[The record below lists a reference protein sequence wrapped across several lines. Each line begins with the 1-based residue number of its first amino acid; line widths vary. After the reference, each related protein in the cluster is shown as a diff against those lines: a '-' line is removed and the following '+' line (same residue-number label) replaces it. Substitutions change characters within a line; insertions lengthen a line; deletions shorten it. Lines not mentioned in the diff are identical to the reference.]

1 MIMLTRYWFKFDLSI
16 NQLPP
21 LGTVLGCGVT
31 AASRGEAIQ
40 LLRDRVFHTDSLP
53 PIKECVEGVDVDML
67 DQNHV
72 RPNMGDPERRGIWFP
87 LGY

>member
-1 MIMLTRYWFKFDLSI
+1 MLARYWFRFDLAI
-16 NQLPP
+16 DQLPP
-21 LGTVLGCGVT
+21 PGTLLGCGVT

-40 LLRDRVFHTDSLP
+40 LLRERVFHSDSLP
-53 PIKECVEGVDVDML
+53 PIQECVEGVDISML

-72 RPNMGDPERRGIWFP
+72 RPNMGDPEPRGIWFP